1 MGVVE
6 AETQAIE
13 QLVQRLDPDGL
24 GAADIQH
31 TVGIDLRLHIHGGRI
46 GAAALGQAGL
56 LDRQQRVVVHA
67 QVVER
72 NAADAVDGEAGDAL
86 VEQGQAH
93 IAFVAGV
100 PLAAEIHIGRE
111 IRFEV
116 RIALRGGLRRGIAEI
131 GVGQHRAGVGAGQR
145 ARAGQ
150 AHDHLVGYV
159 PRHVERGQGCFV
171 IRIQHLHAA
180 DAIDG
185 DRAGNGLVGGH
196 IAHAGVEAH
205 GAIPDVG
212 FRIGLNVETQIFF
225 TDAAGGSAGVGRVA
239 LRCGIAQRVI
249 VGVGQ
254 KAGEVGNDEAARAG
268 LQIAGQG
275 RIGDCR
281 AGAAIAHVAAVA
293 AAHHLFPGG
302 AVVEAADGALGHVV
316 GRADL
321 DVALVLAELQVG
333 ARATRFGLALFVLDI
348 DPAAR
353 PAPAQIGVVEIER
366 AGDAGA
372 VAALVAVVHGSERR
386 GDQDAGRCACQPA
399 ARGVG
404 LHVELDVL
412 IGAEQQLR
420 TGIDAPELDVFVV
433 WTRFQKILRV
443 GEGGAGHHVVLI
455 QLHPERDHVA
465 VAADQIHADPLG
477 AALGFGV
484 QRVQVEMHAVGGTP
498 FQRHHRRIA
507 IAIAIHVDLAA
518 QARNQGIADLVDA
531 QPRVACQQPRGIDGF
546 AGGEAAAGSGRHAV
560 GNAPVAAAIDVAR
573 RRLVGGWR
581 TCRRSEAA
589 LGVGEVRIGPAH
601 ALEAAHTEL
610 AAHRRHTK
618 QCAEGASFIGP
629 AAHEGAARG
638 GLFAG
643 AVPVGLGLIGDVHTG
658 AVERARA
665 AHVHHTGD
673 AAFEHARGGCL
684 AHGELGKEFGGKQ
697 IQIDFAVLVLR
708 IQADRGGG
716 DAGAVER
723 GLGEAGAQAADGDVE
738 AFAVDVARQ
747 VHARNTVER
756 LGNVHVRKL
765 ADIFGKHR
773 VGKATE
779 SCLASVEN
787 WMLRR

>member
-1 MGVVE
+1 
-6 AETQAIE
+6 
-13 QLVQRLDPDGL
+13 
-24 GAADIQH
+24 
-31 TVGIDLRLHIHGGRI
+31 
-46 GAAALGQAGL
+46 
-56 LDRQQRVVVHA
+56 
-67 QVVER
+67 
-72 NAADAVDGEAGDAL
+72 
-86 VEQGQAH
+86 
-93 IAFVAGV
+93 
-100 PLAAEIHIGRE
+100 
-111 IRFEV
+111 
-116 RIALRGGLRRGIAEI
+116 
-131 GVGQHRAGVGAGQR
+131 
-145 ARAGQ
+145 
-150 AHDHLVGYV
+150 
-159 PRHVERGQGCFV
+159 
-171 IRIQHLHAA
+171 
-180 DAIDG
+180 
-185 DRAGNGLVGGH
+185 
-196 IAHAGVEAH
+196 
-205 GAIPDVG
+205 
-212 FRIGLNVETQIFF
+212 
-225 TDAAGGSAGVGRVA
+225 
-239 LRCGIAQRVI
+239 
-249 VGVGQ
+249 
-254 KAGEVGNDEAARAG
+254 
-268 LQIAGQG
+268 
-275 RIGDCR
+275 
-281 AGAAIAHVAAVA
+281 
-293 AAHHLFPGG
+293 
-302 AVVEAADGALGHVV
+302 
-316 GRADL
+316 
-321 DVALVLAELQVG
+321 
-333 ARATRFGLALFVLDI
+333 
-348 DPAAR
+348 
-353 PAPAQIGVVEIER
+353 
-366 AGDAGA
+366 
-372 VAALVAVVHGSERR
+372 
-386 GDQDAGRCACQPA
+386 
-399 ARGVG
+399 
-404 LHVELDVL
+404 
-412 IGAEQQLR
+412 
-420 TGIDAPELDVFVV
+420 
-433 WTRFQKILRV
+433 
-443 GEGGAGHHVVLI
+443 
-455 QLHPERDHVA
+455 
-465 VAADQIHADPLG
+465 
-477 AALGFGV
+477 
-484 QRVQVEMHAVGGTP
+484 MHAVGGTP

-546 AGGEAAAGSGRHAV
+546 AGGEAAAGSGRHTV

-658 AVERARA
+658 AVERACA

-773 VGKATE
+773 VGKAHRIV
-779 SCLASVEN
+779 LGIGGKLDAASVAGDSNSVELFHCIVVAGTG
-787 WMLRR
+787 WRRLRSAGGIGGLCPSGGAGHAQQNGSQRAGQRGSCVAVLHRNPFPNR